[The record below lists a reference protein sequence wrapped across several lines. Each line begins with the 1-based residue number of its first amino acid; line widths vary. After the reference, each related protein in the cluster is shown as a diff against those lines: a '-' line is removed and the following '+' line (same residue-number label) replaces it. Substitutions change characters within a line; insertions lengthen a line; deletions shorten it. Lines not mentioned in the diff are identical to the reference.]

1 MERRI
6 AILEGRCSR
15 LTIAVSTISNIWV
28 ATVLL
33 YVISFPVPRVY
44 GEATPGALKVRALV
58 VVDEK
63 GSERVRIG
71 APIAGSSNSSLP
83 IWRTPVSGIILYGPD
98 GKERAGFVTIIKV
111 EIVNHEK
118 TLESRGH
125 VIYSQSNMGMAVAF
139 DELSARDTQIL
150 ENWLHQLAAV

>member
-15 LTIAVSTISNIWV
+15 LTIAVSTISTIWV

-44 GEATPGALKVRALV
+44 GEAAPGVLKVRALV

-98 GKERAGFVTIIKV
+98 GKGRAGFVTTDTKA
-111 EIVNHEK
+111 
-118 TLESRGH
+118 SH
-125 VIYSQSNMGMAVAF
+125 VCLRMHAEGSQAIS
-139 DELSARDTQIL
+139 
-150 ENWLHQLAAV
+150 LASPHDSDLCQ